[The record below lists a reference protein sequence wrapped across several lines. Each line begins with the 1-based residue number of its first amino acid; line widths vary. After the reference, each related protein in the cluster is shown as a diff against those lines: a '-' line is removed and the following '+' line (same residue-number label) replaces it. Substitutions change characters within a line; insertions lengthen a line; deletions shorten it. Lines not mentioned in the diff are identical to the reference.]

1 MREKAKTD
9 PLFRERLLNY
19 ITSIINEC
27 MPENSMSYEDDD
39 FEEQS
44 GGKAFHP
51 FIPVD
56 DPEFDEL
63 MQGHLAHIIP
73 SRQMHS
79 RTHLPTCFKYG
90 SKTCRS
96 RFPRAIVEKTVFDVE
111 TGVIKVKRNHCW
123 VNNYNNWFSIMTN
136 GNHDIKYLF
145 TKNHALAV
153 IHYVMKYITKPETAL
168 HAKLT
173 IAAAV
178 RQASNNPD
186 AKKMLLRIYNKLE
199 GSREVGVPEALSH
212 ILEYPDHY
220 TDVIYSNVNTTHLL
234 NYIKRVL
241 KRHATVV
248 DDSPDSEI
256 VAASDG
262 TLSIV
267 SPFDDYAHRGPI
279 LNDYCLYDYCSLV
292 YKEKGPRGISFNSKH
307 PQRLSHSQHVRKSY
321 AAVPTLLGKLLFLKK
336 DSDKEEDREDYYCL
350 LSSLLVPWSAENPLA
365 KPQDISWHQF
375 YDTIYPFL
383 SPRIRRYAANLD
395 LLHKTKEETRLD
407 RLQQQAQAGSTDDID
422 FIDFDDNVDNLMDM
436 NIHQPTDVLPN
447 ITAIDNAITSS
458 IDVPD

>member
-1 MREKAKTD
+1 
-9 PLFRERLLNY
+9 
-19 ITSIINEC
+19 
-27 MPENSMSYEDDD
+27 MSYEDDD
-39 FEEQS
+39 FEEHS
-44 GGKAFHP
+44 GDKAFHP

-56 DPEFDEL
+56 DPEFDKL
-63 MQGHLAHIIP
+63 MQAHLSHIIP

-111 TGVIKVKRNHCW
+111 TGVIKVKRDNSW
-123 VNNYNNWFSIMTN
+123 VNNYNKWFSLMTN
-136 GNHDIKYLF
+136 GNHDIQYLF

-234 NYIKRVL
+234 NYIKRVS

-262 TLSIV
+262 
-267 SPFDDYAHRGPI
+267 
-279 LNDYCLYDYCSLV
+279 
-292 YKEKGPRGISFNSKH
+292 
-307 PQRLSHSQHVRKSY
+307 
-321 AAVPTLLGKLLFLKK
+321 
-336 DSDKEEDREDYYCL
+336 
-350 LSSLLVPWSAENPLA
+350 
-365 KPQDISWHQF
+365 
-375 YDTIYPFL
+375 
-383 SPRIRRYAANLD
+383 
-395 LLHKTKEETRLD
+395 
-407 RLQQQAQAGSTDDID
+407 
-422 FIDFDDNVDNLMDM
+422 
-436 NIHQPTDVLPN
+436 
-447 ITAIDNAITSS
+447 
-458 IDVPD
+458 